1 MAEKSSVKL
10 AQKGEKFIHGG
21 ALDVVSWHPQP
32 MRSRHTACPQAL
44 NRVIPAP
51 FAVNH
56 KNSPLN
62 AGSGAVDGDHTRLSR
77 STADKHMTIV
87 RYEPWSL
94 VDRLTRQFET
104 ARPAAWIP
112 SVDVREE
119 AERYVVRA
127 DLPGVSPD
135 DIEVTADAGVLTIKG
150 ERKAGTQQAENT
162 YQRVERVAGNFVRRF
177 TLPEAAQTDAIKAT
191 HVNGVLELSIP
202 KQAKPEVRRIKV
214 EAA

>member
-1 MAEKSSVKL
+1 
-10 AQKGEKFIHGG
+10 
-21 ALDVVSWHPQP
+21 
-32 MRSRHTACPQAL
+32 
-44 NRVIPAP
+44 
-51 FAVNH
+51 
-56 KNSPLN
+56 
-62 AGSGAVDGDHTRLSR
+62 
-77 STADKHMTIV
+77 MTIV

-104 ARPAAWIP
+104 ARTVAWIP
-112 SVDVREE
+112 SVDVHEE
-119 AERYVVRA
+119 EQRYVVRA

-135 DIEVTADAGVLTIKG
+135 DIEITADAGVLTIKG
-150 ERKAGTQQAENT
+150 ERKAGTQQSEGN

-202 KQAKPEVRRIKV
+202 KQVKPEARRIKV

>member
-1 MAEKSSVKL
+1 
-10 AQKGEKFIHGG
+10 
-21 ALDVVSWHPQP
+21 
-32 MRSRHTACPQAL
+32 
-44 NRVIPAP
+44 
-51 FAVNH
+51 
-56 KNSPLN
+56 
-62 AGSGAVDGDHTRLSR
+62 
-77 STADKHMTIV
+77 MTIV

-104 ARPAAWIP
+104 ARTVAWIP
-112 SVDVREE
+112 SVDVHEE
-119 AERYVVRA
+119 AQRYVVRA

-135 DIEVTADAGVLTIKG
+135 DIEITAEAGVLTIKG
-150 ERKAGTQQAENT
+150 ERKAGTQQTEANN

-202 KQAKPEVRRIKV
+202 KQVKPEPRRIKV